1 MRDGDGPY
9 TWITFSEAA
18 TSIKEFKA
26 GLLELGLPGL
36 YIQSLQPLNVFESSS
51 FSVRPLK
58 QLGSGQYLILV

>member
-36 YIQSLQPLNVFESSS
+36 YMSIFAALTRHV
-51 FSVRPLK
+51 
-58 QLGSGQYLILV
+58 QYVKRL